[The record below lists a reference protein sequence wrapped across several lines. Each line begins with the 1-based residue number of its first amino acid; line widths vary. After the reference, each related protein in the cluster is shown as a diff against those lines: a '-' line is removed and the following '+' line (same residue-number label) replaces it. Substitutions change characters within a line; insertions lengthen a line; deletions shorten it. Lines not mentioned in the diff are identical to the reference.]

1 MKNGNHTQ
9 NGNTT
14 FMNHQI
20 KNEEVRKDGQRIVA
34 KGHNQRSKSRE
45 KMAHL
50 QIKCYQILRC
60 ITERRDKQ

>member
-20 KNEEVRKDGQRIVA
+20 IMEEVRGY
-34 KGHNQRSKSRE
+34 GG
-45 KMAHL
+45 KM
-50 QIKCYQILRC
+50 
-60 ITERRDKQ
+60 

>member
-20 KNEEVRKDGQRIVA
+20 IIEEVRVCQR
-34 KGHNQRSKSRE
+34 N
-45 KMAHL
+45 
-50 QIKCYQILRC
+50 
-60 ITERRDKQ
+60 